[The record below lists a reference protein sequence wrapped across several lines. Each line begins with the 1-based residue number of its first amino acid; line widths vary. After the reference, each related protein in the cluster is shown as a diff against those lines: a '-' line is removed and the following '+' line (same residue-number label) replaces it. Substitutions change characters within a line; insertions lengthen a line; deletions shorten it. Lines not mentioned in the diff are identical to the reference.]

1 MPGSNNVLKL
11 LADGSWL
18 VEFSF
23 KYKVKCSHFVSSIF
37 FSFFFFLI
45 NTDIPGIQHSQK
57 GAGTLLFPQ
66 ISLSPPTTNSFTPDN
81 GSVCSRDS
89 CGSILLLLSMR
100 GRCTRD
106 AVFVSSS
113 LVCGRFVLL
122 FYCQVVFHCA
132 TVPQS
137 IHSLTDETRVIPSLR
152 LWWMKLL
159 LIFT

>member
-1 MPGSNNVLKL
+1 MLGSNNVLKL

-37 FSFFFFLI
+37 FSFFFFFDKHRHTWNPTQSDRSR
-45 NTDIPGIQHSQK
+45 NT
-57 GAGTLLFPQ
+57 LFPQ